1 MTAADNPL
9 QDYLKLRNSV
19 SSAQLA
25 TLSPKNLPAASHA
38 PLVWFDSHCYLFLS
52 ELASHTRHLTEN
64 PAISLILV
72 EAETSSPFAR
82 QRITLQGEVEIIA
95 RDEPLFK
102 QVLQQFHVQF
112 GDVMQ
117 VIEPLSDFHLFRVNA
132 DSGRFIRGFGQ
143 AYEIGGDDLDQLTH
157 IDPGR

>member
-1 MTAADNPL
+1 MTSSDAAR
-9 QDYLKLRNSV
+9 QDYLKLRDSV

-25 TLSPKNLPAASHA
+25 TVSEKGLPAASHA
-38 PLVWFDSHCYLFLS
+38 PLLWFDSHCYLFLS

-72 EAETSSPFAR
+72 EAETSNPFAR

-95 RDEPLFK
+95 RDQPLFK
-102 QVLQQFHVQF
+102 QVLQRFHHQF

-117 VIEPLSDFHLFRVNA
+117 VIEPLADFHLFRVNA

-143 AYEIGGDDLDQLTH
+143 AYEIGGDNLDQLTH
-157 IDPGR
+157 IDPRR

>member
-1 MTAADNPL
+1 LTASDTAR

-25 TLSPKNLPAASHA
+25 TLSHKGLPAASHA

-52 ELASHTRHLTEN
+52 ELASHTRHLTAN
-64 PAISLILV
+64 PAIGLILV

-82 QRITLQGEVEIIA
+82 QRITVQGEVEIIA

-102 QVLQQFHVQF
+102 SVLQQFHDQF
-112 GDVMQ
+112 GDIMQ
-117 VIEPLSDFHLFRVNA
+117 VIEPLADFRLFRVNA

-143 AYEIGGDDLDQLTH
+143 AYEIGGDGLDQLTH
-157 IDPGR
+157 IDPRR